1 MRKAFSVD
9 CAELRIGAAPP
20 RIDQKL
26 VCDHSKHEKSSLI
39 AASFVAMA
47 AVVIV
52 IAQTRRAQSVAGS
65 ATGSDRKV
73 YAEGPAPALPRAGG
87 TFLDPAF
94 GSTIMRLTDEVDGTA
109 CVNFYSYWPSFN
121 LDSTRLIIRC
131 DADAKLYRFDP
142 NRFQI
147 VGKGQL
153 FERPAAGTF
162 QSRTRYG
169 AAPARR
175 FFTATPS
182 RGFSLTT

>member
-1 MRKAFSVD
+1 MRKALSVD

-52 IAQTRRAQSVAGS
+52 IAQTRRAQPVAGS

-94 GSTIMRLTDEVDGTA
+94 GSTIMRLTDEIDGTIA
-109 CVNFYSYWPSFN
+109 
-121 LDSTRLIIRC
+121 
-131 DADAKLYRFDP
+131 
-142 NRFQI
+142 
-147 VGKGQL
+147 
-153 FERPAAGTF
+153 
-162 QSRTRYG
+162 
-169 AAPARR
+169 
-175 FFTATPS
+175 
-182 RGFSLTT
+182 